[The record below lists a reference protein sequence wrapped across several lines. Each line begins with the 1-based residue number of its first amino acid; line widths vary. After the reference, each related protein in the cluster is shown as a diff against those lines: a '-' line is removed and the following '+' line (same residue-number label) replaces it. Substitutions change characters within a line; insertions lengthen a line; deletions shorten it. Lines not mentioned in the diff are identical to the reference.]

1 MVLGHFLR
9 TSAVLLTKVQSGNRN
24 IHSLTDLLSELV
36 RTMIVVAENGEEVY
50 TRFCWRSNDSLSM
63 SINYAQLLAYYVGYS
78 LHRTRMMQ
86 TWLVLCYLF
95 INRYS
100 GGGYRGRY
108 TDVIVIH
115 YCRSVGSYVV
125 VDQRLPAAAAAAS
138 AAARSY
144 CF

>member
-1 MVLGHFLR
+1 MERKGIRDFVG
-9 TSAVLLTKVQSGNRN
+9 
-24 IHSLTDLLSELV
+24 V
-36 RTMIVVAENGEEVY
+36 RT
-50 TRFCWRSNDSLSM
+50 M

-100 GGGYRGRY
+100 GSGCTGRY

-115 YCRSVGSYVV
+115 SCRSVGSYVV
-125 VDQRLPAAAAAAS
+125 VDQRVPAAAAAS